1 MHLAPLALLVLAA
14 LPGCAPAET
23 SLVYIVRSEWTPS
36 ETATVGSV
44 SWDPSGGA
52 GTATVEYGLTTDYG
66 AEAPAT
72 TSGEALL
79 LGLVPDTT
87 YHYRL
92 VGDGWVSEDATLATA
107 PAPDALPRLDL
118 LESDGS
124 DWGRYTLTT
133 TSTDV
138 SVGQVQV
145 LDAALNPV
153 WWYEVPAFVASAAL
167 GRDGSSIVYLQGS
180 GGVDAELVRVAFDGV
195 ERSRQS
201 VPFGHHAF
209 VELPNSDVAY
219 LEFTVRNID
228 GVNLVGD
235 RIVVISPL
243 GESRVVFDSFDELL
257 PDDAA
262 DQPKSTSLGTEWF
275 HANGLAYDE
284 RDNTFLVS
292 SAFLEAVYKVD
303 ASTGNVLWQLGGE
316 GSDFDFPDDQG
327 FGVQH
332 APEVT
337 EDGVL
342 LFDNGGA
349 DGASRAVEF
358 DLDAK
363 AGTASRVTEAVHP
376 SGAWVATL
384 GDATRLP
391 SGAIGTTWAERGE
404 SIVFNEDGTVA
415 WHADLPDGQ
424 LMFGMQVFDS
434 FYP

>member
-1 MHLAPLALLVLAA
+1 MHLAALALFALAA
-14 LPGCAPAET
+14 LPACAPVEDA
-23 SLVYIVRSEWTPS
+23 LVYVVPSAWTPS

-44 SWDPSGGA
+44 SWDASGGA
-52 GTATVEYGLTTDYG
+52 AAAFVEYGLTTDYG
-66 AEAPAT
+66 AQAPPT
-72 TSGEALL
+72 DSGEALL

-92 VGDGWVSEDATLATA
+92 VGEGWVSEDATLTTS
-107 PAPDALPRLDL
+107 PAPEGLPRLDL
-118 LESDGS
+118 VESDDS
-124 DWGRYTLTT
+124 DWGRFTLTA
-133 TSTDV
+133 TSTTV
-138 SVGQVQV
+138 SDGQVQV

-153 WWYEVPAFVASAAL
+153 WWREVSAFVWSAAL
-167 GRDGSSIVYLQGS
+167 GRDRSSILYLQGN
-180 GGVDAELVRVAFDGV
+180 GGVDAELVRVGFDGT

-201 VPFGHHAF
+201 VPWGHHAF
-209 VELPNSDVAY
+209 VELPNTEVAY
-219 LEFTVRNID
+219 LDATVRNID
-228 GVNLVGD
+228 GVDLVGD

-257 PDDAA
+257 PADAA

-303 ASTGNVLWQLGGE
+303 ATSGEVLWQLGGD
-316 GSDFDFPDDQG
+316 GGDFEFPDDQG
-327 FGVQH
+327 FGIQH

-337 EDGVL
+337 DDGVL

-349 DGASRAVEF
+349 DGASRAVEY

-363 AGTASRVTEAVHP
+363 ARTATRVTEDVHP

-391 SGAIGTTWAERGE
+391 SGAIATTWAERGE
-404 SIVFNEDGTVA
+404 GIVFNADGSVA

-424 LMFGMQVFDS
+424 LMFGMQVFES